1 MDSNQGRHWSSLTTG
16 GSWASLKPPHP
27 SHCLA
32 TVGRSSCPP
41 PTSLPPYCSSHHP
54 CAAAGDARSAPC
66 WILSFHES
74 AVLYAGCA
82 QWGTVL
88 FALNVLW
95 KEGAWRRLAL
105 FGKEQLDPGASNS
118 QLLHMAGVQ
127 LGAGW
132 VKAGVAT
139 SPNCPWERRW
149 LDSCRWLKPACLSQA
164 ARNKE
169 CNTRASLHVCPCTW
183 ARVYCL
189 SGEFELDH
197 RLWSTP

>member
-1 MDSNQGRHWSSLTTG
+1 MHSNQGRHWSSLTTG

-27 SHCLA
+27 SCCLA
-32 TVGRSSCPP
+32 TAGHSSCTPP
-41 PTSLPPYCSSHHP
+41 LPCLLT
-54 CAAAGDARSAPC
+54 AALTIPVQLLGLRVQLPAEFCPSMRA
-66 WILSFHES
+66 LSCML
-74 AVLYAGCA
+74 AVHSGERL
-82 QWGTVL
+82 L
-88 FALNVLW
+88 FALNMLW
-95 KEGAWRRLAL
+95 KEGTWRRLAL

-139 SPNCPWERRW
+139 SPSYPWERRW

-164 ARNKE
+164 ARNKVF
-169 CNTRASLHVCPCTW
+169 NTRASLHVCPCPW